1 MKIVENEIF
10 LSPCVA
16 LSDRMIKLQRTP
28 MKIQEERD
36 DFEERR
42 KKAQGAL
49 MGFYFHCENKRKRNE
64 DEWFK
69 ST

>member
-1 MKIVENEIF
+1 MKIIKNELF
-10 LSPCVA
+10 LSPRVA
-16 LSDRMIKLQRTP
+16 LGARMIKLQRTP

-36 DFEERR
+36 DIGDRR

-49 MGFYFHCENKRKRNE
+49 MGFCFHCENDRRKENK
-64 DEWFK
+64 WFK